1 VSKEGR
7 EWLVGVVRHIENP
20 LATGLKQID
29 ETTPPSTRVLR
40 RADDVSMQG
49 ARRRKECI
57 GKVPAPLK
65 VGLNNLVALFIIDS
79 YLAFTISLLFLE

>member
-1 VSKEGR
+1 MVGR
-7 EWLVGVVRHIENP
+7 CGSSYREP

-40 RADDVSMQG
+40 RADGVSMQG

-57 GKVPAPLK
+57 GRVPPPLR
-65 VGLNNLVALFIIDS
+65 VGLNILVALF
-79 YLAFTISLLFLE
+79 L